1 MKLRYQ
7 LAITMSLLAL
17 AVSAAMGVLSYTATR
32 TEAIAAVDDFLEQR
46 VGRFSEP
53 ARPGSSGFPGL
64 DGDAGGGADRVDGRR
79 PGAPVVDD
87 DSIVTV
93 TSADGSLILTSNPDV
108 ALPMPVLDSA
118 DPDFSTINIDGE
130 QYRLRAAELS
140 DGRIILNARSLV
152 ETNSTLAAVRG
163 RLIVIGVVITMLG
176 AALGWL
182 VAGRLARPLRRLSGA
197 AHHVAESGDLDT
209 ELDTSARGEVGD
221 VTSSFA
227 TMLDA
232 LRRSRDQQQQL
243 IIDAGH
249 EIKTPLTT
257 LRANSDLLSAGKLS
271 PEHQA
276 RALDRIGS
284 EVDELAK
291 LTSELLELARDT
303 PNDEPMVP
311 VDMVDLAHI
320 AAKRAAER
328 FDRQV
333 DVVGDPLIVLARA
346 ASLDR
351 AVTNLLGNAAK
362 FSPPGTPITVEVS
375 SVAQIGDTVDGSRGS
390 ILVSDHG
397 AGISETD
404 RTLVFERFYRS
415 PDARTL
421 PGSGLGLS
429 IVAAIA
435 AEHGGEAFVA
445 PSDPPY
451 EKRTSV
457 GFTFLLAPKSDEA
470 RTLL

>member
-1 MKLRYQ
+1 
-7 LAITMSLLAL
+7 
-17 AVSAAMGVLSYTATR
+17 MGVLSYTATR

-46 VGRFSEP
+46 VGRFGEP
-53 ARPGSSGFPGL
+53 APPGSPGFPGL
-64 DGDAGGGADRVDGRR
+64 DGDAVGGADRVDGRR
-79 PGAPVVDD
+79 PGVPVVDD

-93 TSADGSLILTSNPDV
+93 LDADGSLILTSNPDV
-108 ALPMPVLDSA
+108 TLPAPVLDSA
-118 DPDFSTINIDGE
+118 DPEFSTITIDGE
-130 QYRLRAAELS
+130 QYRLRAAEIS
-140 DGRIILNARSLV
+140 DGRIILNARSLA
-152 ETNSTLAAVRG
+152 ETHSTLVAVRG

-197 AHHVAESGDLDT
+197 AHRVAESGDLDT

-243 IIDAGH
+243 ISDAGH

-257 LRANSDLLSAGKLS
+257 LRANADLLSAGKLS

-311 VDMVDLAHI
+311 VDIVDLAHI
-320 AAKRAAER
+320 AATRAAER
-328 FDRQV
+328 FDRRV

-362 FSPPGTPITVEVS
+362 FSAPGTPITVEVS
-375 SVAQIGDTVDGSRGS
+375 SIAQIGDTVDGTRGS

-404 RTLVFERFYRS
+404 QTRVFERFYRS

-445 PSDPPY
+445 PSGPPN
-451 EKRTSV
+451 EKGASV
-457 GFTFLLAPKSDEA
+457 GFTFLLAPKSDEV